1 MGATKSAGFYTA
13 ELPDYFPAMNPP
25 DLIRQNIP
33 LAPQT
38 TIRLGGSARYYAE
51 CTSVD
56 EIRACLQWAAST
68 DRTVQVL
75 GGGSNVLFAD
85 AGFDGLVLKIALR
98 GLEFI
103 GETVIAAAGEDWD
116 SFVAACVE
124 HGLAGVEC
132 LSGIP
137 GLVGATPIQNV
148 GAYGQEVQDT
158 IVEVQAVDR
167 QNLQEVVFS
176 AAQCD
181 FAYRQSRF
189 KAADRD
195 RYMITAVT
203 YRLDASGLPQIR
215 YPELRRQIGE
225 RLNSLNLG
233 HPALTAVR
241 ETVLQLRRG
250 KSMLVDSEDT
260 NARSVGS
267 FFLNPTITTEAFA
280 KLQQQHPDIPS
291 FPADNNVKVPAGWL
305 VENAGFA
312 KGFVQGGAGISEHHA
327 LALVNRG
334 GTMADILALAGEIQN
349 AVKKIF
355 NIRLEREPVLIG
367 ETT

>member
-1 MGATKSAGFYTA
+1 MH
-13 ELPDYFPAMNPP
+13 PP

-56 EIRACLQWAAST
+56 EIRACLHWAAST
-68 DRTVQVL
+68 DRSVQVL

-116 SFVAACVE
+116 PFVAACVE
-124 HGLAGVEC
+124 RGLAGVEC

-158 IVEVQAVDR
+158 IFEVQALDR

-203 YRLDASGLPQIR
+203 YRLDASGLPQIH

-225 RLNSLNLG
+225 RLNSLNPG

-241 ETVLQLRRG
+241 ESVLQLRRG

-267 FFLNPTITTEAFA
+267 FFLNPIITTEAFA

-291 FPADNNVKVPAGWL
+291 FPADNDVKVPAGWL
-305 VENAGFA
+305 VENAGFT

>member
-1 MGATKSAGFYTA
+1 
-13 ELPDYFPAMNPP
+13 MNPP
-25 DLIRQNIP
+25 NPIRQNIP

-38 TIRLGGSARYYAE
+38 TIRLGGPAGYYAE
-51 CTSVD
+51 CTSID

-68 DRTVQVL
+68 DRAVQVL

-85 AGFDGLVLKIALR
+85 AGFDGLVLKIALH
-98 GLEFI
+98 GLDYS
-103 GETVIAAAGEDWD
+103 GETVLAAAGEDWD
-116 SFVAACVE
+116 SFVAACIE
-124 HGLAGVEC
+124 RGLAGVEC

-137 GLVGATPIQNV
+137 GLLGATPIQNV
-148 GAYGQEVQDT
+148 GAYGQEVKDT
-158 IVEVQAVDR
+158 IVEVQGLDR

-181 FAYRQSRF
+181 FAYRHSRF

-195 RYMITAVT
+195 RYIITAVT
-203 YRLDASGLPQIR
+203 YRLDASGQPQIH

-225 RLNSLNLG
+225 QLNSLSPG
-233 HPALTAVR
+233 RPALTAVR

-250 KSMLVDSEDT
+250 KSMLVDPEDA

-267 FFLNPTITTEAFA
+267 FFLNPVITTEAFA
-280 KLQQQHPDIPS
+280 KLQQQHPGIPN
-291 FPADNNVKVPAGWL
+291 FPGPDGVKVPAGWL

-327 LALVNRG
+327 LSLVNRG

-349 AVKKIF
+349 AVEKTF
-355 NIRLEREPVLIG
+355 YIRLEREPVLIG

>member
-1 MGATKSAGFYTA
+1 
-13 ELPDYFPAMNPP
+13 MNPP

-68 DRTVQVL
+68 DRSVQVL

-124 HGLAGVEC
+124 RGLAGVEC

-148 GAYGQEVQDT
+148 GAYGQAVQDT
-158 IVEVQAVDR
+158 IVEVQTLDR

-189 KAADRD
+189 KAADR
-195 RYMITAVT
+195 
-203 YRLDASGLPQIR
+203 
-215 YPELRRQIGE
+215 E
-225 RLNSLNLG
+225 R
-233 HPALTAVR
+233 
-241 ETVLQLRRG
+241 
-250 KSMLVDSEDT
+250 
-260 NARSVGS
+260 
-267 FFLNPTITTEAFA
+267 
-280 KLQQQHPDIPS
+280 
-291 FPADNNVKVPAGWL
+291 
-305 VENAGFA
+305 
-312 KGFVQGGAGISEHHA
+312 
-327 LALVNRG
+327 
-334 GTMADILALAGEIQN
+334 
-349 AVKKIF
+349 
-355 NIRLEREPVLIG
+355 
-367 ETT
+367 